1 MRNIC
6 CANDTVKEMK
16 NQTTELKIYFQITN
30 QKRKKKNLYPE
41 YFKRNLKLNKKINN
55 PIIIREMQIKNTM
68 RYHHKHTRLAHINTH
83 TKSNS

>member
-30 QKRKKKNLYPE
+30 QKRKKKTLVP
-41 YFKRNLKLNKKINN
+41 RIL
-55 PIIIREMQIKNTM
+55 
-68 RYHHKHTRLAHINTH
+68 
-83 TKSNS
+83 